1 MATTIEI
8 DDEGLTY
15 NDDFDL
21 AYDLNV
27 LVENRICLPTAQPK
41 APNDDSNLATATIY
55 TTKGT
60 RVPVSQI
67 EHYINRGPEL
77 RNYSLYEYA
86 ALVSVVKK
94 KQQSAPDNHQATTAV
109 ALDNTSSSTKM
120 ITRTTNLTFPFDERH
135 KLYETHVQ
143 RVRSL
148 QKIPISIFHPPATPP
163 TLGRD
168 EDGIEEYPTDV
179 WLKKAAGFAEYYLI
193 LIRPW
198 LADSGR
204 FPGDLSYESFCSYVE
219 ELECGD
225 EGKTQSTSRT

>member
-8 DDEGLTY
+8 DDEGLTF
-15 NDDFDL
+15 NDEVDL

-27 LVENRICLPTAQPK
+27 PVENRICLPTAKPK

-94 KQQSAPDNHQATTAV
+94 KQQSAPDNHQSKQ
-109 ALDNTSSSTKM
+109 DK
-120 ITRTTNLTFPFDERH
+120 H
-135 KLYETHVQ
+135 
-143 RVRSL
+143 
-148 QKIPISIFHPPATPP
+148 
-163 TLGRD
+163 
-168 EDGIEEYPTDV
+168 
-179 WLKKAAGFAEYYLI
+179 
-193 LIRPW
+193 
-198 LADSGR
+198 
-204 FPGDLSYESFCSYVE
+204 
-219 ELECGD
+219 
-225 EGKTQSTSRT
+225 TSREKRSH